1 MTDHK
6 WPRQLFQVFW
16 RFTLALAV
24 AVPAVFTAPV
34 PEVSAGDGVSDVIP
48 FLGLFSAWIRRNR
61 TYRTANAYVNEKQAY
76 YDKLHDKALEQLK
89 ARSVGGLRKSQ
100 VAAYIKVVVMI
111 EQERSALIEFAESEK
126 RGARADFHDT
136 LADQSVGYI
145 LRTTSLGRVLG
156 AMRKGINSSQEM
168 IDRVVEELTGGGGS
182 GLLGEVQQVRRV
194 AERLVVVGGAIGG
207 KAGSDIR
214 SAAGRVVSAVDRPTA
229 EIRAGLEQ
237 VSGDLDVLDSRVAD
251 IQSKGYSPTGAE
263 LAEEG
268 AVSLVTGEGTDPAVE
283 AIVGL
288 LVARSGGNG
297 GFRGR
302 ARSALVGQF
311 VARCAAIAK
320 NYQKAVADL
329 EGPAAG
335 EALSD
340 EEKISACQAI
350 DVDELEGETQATTDA
365 AWKTETPEE
374 EVAPPAVD
382 PVDPCSLLPVDESRI
397 VNASEDFCVVNID
410 HLTNCS
416 GCNDKLS
423 ISRTADRET
432 AMEFAPSGKCGNQRF
447 IARGETPI
455 GDAGFTCTLMTGE
468 EYRPGVAQGYYR
480 LSFSYQEYLVSLG
493 SGYPGQE
500 GVIID
505 LGRQIIGRIDL
516 LPRPPE

>member
-1 MTDHK
+1 MMK
-6 WPRQLFQVFW
+6 QKLPQQLFQVFW

-61 TYRTANAYVNEKQAY
+61 TYRTANAYINEKQAY

-89 ARSVGGLRKSQ
+89 TRSVGGLRKSQ

-111 EQERSALIEFAESEK
+111 EQERSALIDFAESEK

-156 AMRKGINSSQEM
+156 AMRRGIDTSQEM
-168 IDRVVEELTGGGGS
+168 IDRVVEELTGGGS

-214 SAAGRVVSAVDRPTA
+214 SAAGRVVDVVDRPTA

-237 VSGDLDVLDSRVAD
+237 VSGDLAVLDSRVAE

-268 AVSLVTGEGTDPAVE
+268 AVSLVSGEAADPAVE

-288 LVARSGGNG
+288 LVARSGGKG
-297 GFRGR
+297 DFRGR

-311 VARCAAIAK
+311 VARCAAVADRF
-320 NYQKAVADL
+320 QQAVADL
-329 EGPAAG
+329 EGAAAG

-340 EEKISACQAI
+340 QEKISACQAI
-350 DVDELEGETQATTDA
+350 DIDELEEEAQATTEA
-365 AWKTETPEE
+365 ALMTETPE
-374 EVAPPAVD
+374 VDAAPPDVD

-397 VNASEDFCVVNID
+397 VNASEEFCVVNID
-410 HLTNCS
+410 HLTNCG

-423 ISRTADRET
+423 ISRMADRET
-432 AMEFAPSGKCGNQRF
+432 AMEWVPQGNCGNPRF
-447 IARGETPI
+447 HARGETPI
-455 GDAGFTCTLMTGE
+455 GDAGFTCTNMSGE
-468 EYRPGVAQGYYR
+468 EYRPGVAQSYYD
-480 LSFSYQEYLVSLG
+480 LMFSYQEYLVSLHA
-493 SGYPGQE
+493 GYPGQE
-500 GVIID
+500 GVLID
-505 LGRQIIGRIDL
+505 LGQQIISRIDL